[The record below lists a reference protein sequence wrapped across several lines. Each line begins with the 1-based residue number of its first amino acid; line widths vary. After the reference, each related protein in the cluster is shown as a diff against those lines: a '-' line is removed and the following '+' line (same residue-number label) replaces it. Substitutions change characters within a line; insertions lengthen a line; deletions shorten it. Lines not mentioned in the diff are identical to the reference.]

1 MSAANDPFA
10 PDPTKR
16 GLLWHL
22 VPPGARGDPDELR
35 RAKLFVVVAL
45 VLSAGAGFFSLLI
58 VGEDGIS
65 PASVILGGG
74 VLVGLACIPF
84 ARWLG
89 AIDLPSVVIGV
100 LNVLVVLSM
109 GLFFTGPGD
118 SSQWWLALAPLVT
131 TFLVGPRVGIG
142 ICVLAVA
149 GRIGLFVAGDLGWRF
164 APKDDTE
171 GYFHT
176 IASVTALA
184 AVTAIAA
191 LYESARRRD
200 HEKVERARRELED
213 KHRQLEAA
221 AAAATHARDRL
232 IDEGRRKDEFLER
245 MRSFGAGHG
254 EGLERTRRASAQLAQ
269 TVHDVAASVETLAS
283 SASSSDDKVA
293 GMAESAGRVAAS
305 IERMVS
311 DVAQATTALGELT
324 GAVAAVQAQYGQLSS
339 SADATARAMVA
350 MEKSAEQAEKTV
362 AKTAGLADQMI
373 KDAARGVEAVRRTL
387 GGVDEIRSSSRT
399 AGTVI
404 RDLDQRVRAIGA
416 INNVIDEVA
425 IETNV
430 LALNAS
436 IIAAQAGDHGAGFR
450 VVAEQIKALAE
461 RTAASTREISAVVQG
476 LKTEA
481 TRAVEVIDRGESA
494 VEAGAAL
501 SEEAA
506 RALEQI
512 VGSAQEAAGQMS
524 AIEGVIRDQ
533 AGRARMVGGA
543 MNEVTRLVAAA
554 ARATD
559 EHGKAAAQI
568 EAATR
573 RLAAL
578 GPELQQKS
586 KAQADDAR
594 AARAAI
600 AQISEMARRLATVQ
614 GDQTRVSEATLRAVE
629 DIQRAQLGQD
639 DALRTLQ

>member
-1 MSAANDPFA
+1 MSMANQSSEVEG
-10 PDPTKR
+10 TQR
-16 GLLWHL
+16 GILWRL
-22 VPPGARGDPDELR
+22 VPPGLRKDPDELR

-45 VLSAGAGFFSLLI
+45 LLSAAALFFTTQIL
-58 VGEDGIS
+58 GEDGIS
-65 PASVILGGG
+65 PAALVLGGG
-74 VLVGLACIPF
+74 ALVGLACIPF

-89 AIDLPSVVIGV
+89 SIDLPAVVIGV
-100 LNVLVVLSM
+100 LNVLIVLAM

-118 SSQWWLALAPLVT
+118 SSQWWLPLAPLVS
-131 TFLVGPRVGIG
+131 TFLVGPRIGVGV
-142 ICVLAVA
+142 CVLAVA
-149 GRIGLFVAGDLGWRF
+149 GRLGLFVAGDLGWRF

-171 GYFHT
+171 SYFHT
-176 IASVTALA
+176 LASITALA

-191 LYESARRRD
+191 LYEGARRRD
-200 HEKVERARRELED
+200 QGKVEQARKELEE
-213 KHRQLEAA
+213 KHRQLESAA
-221 AAAATHARDRL
+221 AAVTQARDRL

-269 TVHDVAASVETLAS
+269 TVHDISASIETLAT
-283 SASSSDDKVA
+283 SASSSDATVA
-293 GMAESAGRVAAS
+293 GMAESASRVAANV
-305 IERMVS
+305 ERMVA
-311 DVAQATTALGELT
+311 DVAQATTALVHLT

-362 AKTAGLADQMI
+362 VKTVGLADMMI

-387 GGVDEIRSSSRT
+387 GGVDEIRTASRT

-461 RTAASTREISAVVQG
+461 RTAASTREITVVVQG

-481 TRAVEVIDRGESA
+481 TRAVEVIERGESA
-494 VEAGAAL
+494 VDAGAAL

-512 VGSAQEAAGQMS
+512 VGSAQEAATQM
-524 AIEGVIRDQ
+524 GVIETVIREQ

-543 MNEVTRLVAAA
+543 MSEVMRLVGEA

-559 EHGKAAAQI
+559 EHGQAAGQI

-573 RLAAL
+573 RLTAL
-578 GPELQQKS
+578 GPELEQKS
-586 KAQADDAR
+586 KAQADAAR

-629 DIQRAQLGQD
+629 DIQRAQRGQD